1 MIFPKES
8 NIYKDNNSLSI
19 ITAIIGCP
27 DFKLNLDNSNKIPDY
42 IRLIYEIIEN
52 CTKTNIS
59 LNIPFLIYGGS
70 KFEKELLIFWLQE
83 L

>member
-1 MIFPKES
+1 M
-8 NIYKDNNSLSI
+8 N
-19 ITAIIGCP
+19 
-27 DFKLNLDNSNKIPDY
+27 FKLNLDNSNKIPDY

-70 KFEKELLIFWLQE
+70 KFEKELLIFWLKKS
-83 L
+83 LGRRLPSSKIIGDCLVPHR